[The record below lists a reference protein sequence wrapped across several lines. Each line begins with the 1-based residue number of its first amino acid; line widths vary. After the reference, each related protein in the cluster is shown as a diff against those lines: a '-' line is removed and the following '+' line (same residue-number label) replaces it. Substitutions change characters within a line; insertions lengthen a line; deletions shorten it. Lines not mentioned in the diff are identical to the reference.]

1 MKSEEYAR
9 LHAFEDW
16 YWWFVARRQA
26 ALQFAHDFGP
36 PPGPIRVLD
45 AGCGTGS
52 LMDRLRE
59 RSDVEVTGIDVAPEA
74 LAFSRKRGQD
84 RLIQGDLTALPFAT
98 ASFDLVTALEV
109 VEHVESDETALA
121 ELCRVL
127 KPGGTLLLSVP
138 AYRFLWSSHDVALHH
153 KRRYTA
159 HRIQA
164 SLTRAGLDSAKVTY
178 LLSFLFVPVALVR
191 LFDKLVRRS
200 SQARAHLSPIPPL
213 LNRFLI
219 ALQNIE
225 LALARHVNLPF
236 GISLFCVARKRKIAG
251 GT

>member
-9 LHAFEDW
+9 LNAFEDW

-26 ALQFAHDFGP
+26 ALQFAQDYGP
-36 PPGPIRVLD
+36 PPGPIRILD

-52 LMDRLRE
+52 LMDQLRD
-59 RSDVEVTGIDVAPEA
+59 RSEVEVTGIDVAPEA
-74 LAFSRKRGQD
+74 LTFSRERGQSQ
-84 RLIQGDLTALPFAT
+84 LVQGDLTALPFAT
-98 ASFDLVTALEV
+98 ARFDLILALEV
-109 VEHVESDETALA
+109 VEHVEKDEIALA

-159 HRIQA
+159 QCIHT
-164 SLTRAGLDSAKVTY
+164 SLTKAGLDSTKVTY
-178 LLSFLFVPVALVR
+178 LLSFLFIPVALVR
-191 LFDKLVRRS
+191 LFDRLTRRS
-200 SQARAHLSPIPPL
+200 APARAHLVPVPPL

-219 ALQNIE
+219 YVQNIE

-236 GISLFCVARKRKIAG
+236 GVSLFCVARKRKIMG
-251 GT
+251 PT